1 MRATGVH
8 ESIIQLSNPDMQG
21 HTCDSKLSITNVIRR
36 MRGRSGAHLVQA
48 NNGRYYV
55 AKFKGNPK
63 GTRTLV
69 NELLGS
75 LILRWLGHPVA
86 EGVILNL
93 DESNLPKAD
102 WPFVG
107 NPNDKCRAE
116 PELHFGSAFP
126 GNPNTDVVH
135 DLFPMKASHL
145 ITNLAIVDHVL
156 FVDIWLGRSEP
167 RQAVFSRN
175 QDRKFTGTLIDNSM
189 LFGGSDWNFNAK
201 AEQARFFDRSMYDH
215 TNTFSPSQKLL
226 MEVAKLFNT
235 RRSEF
240 LQQIPAEW
248 LMGDEVALPALL
260 DELGER
266 AKRLVP
272 DQYRGG
278 LQSDADIAQA
288 MVSKKPPQSALP
300 QEKKAR
306 LQSGG

>member
-8 ESIIQLSNPDMQG
+8 ESNIQLSIPGMQA
-21 HTCDSKLSITNVIRR
+21 HTCDTNLSITSVIRQ
-36 MRGRSGAHLVQA
+36 MRGTSGAYLVQA
-48 NNGRYYV
+48 NDDLYYV

-75 LILRWLGHPVA
+75 LILRLLGLPVA
-86 EGVILNL
+86 EGVILHL
-93 DESNLPKAD
+93 DETNLPKSD

-116 PELHFGSAFP
+116 AGLHFGSTFP
-126 GNPNTDVVH
+126 GNPNTDAVY
-135 DLFPMKASHL
+135 DLFPMQAAHR
-145 ITNLAIVDHVL
+145 ITNLDSVDYVL
-156 FVDIWLGRSEP
+156 FVDIWLGRSEW

-175 QDRKFTGTLIDNSM
+175 QDRKFTLTLIDNSM

-201 AEQARFFDRSMYDH
+201 AEQARFFDRSMYEH
-215 TNTFSPSQKLL
+215 TNTFSPSQTLL
-226 MEVAKLFNT
+226 SEVANLLNT

-248 LMGDEVALPALL
+248 LRGDEVALHTLL

-272 DQYRGG
+272 DHTEGAYNRM
-278 LQSDADIAQA
+278 LI
-288 MVSKKPPQSALP
+288 
-300 QEKKAR
+300 
-306 LQSGG
+306 